1 MSRTPSALAPAEL
14 ADAALSCQALARALR
29 LARWVGPGRKLT
41 SRGVLRPADAVQA
54 CRDLDIEL
62 PGPRLRSALDV
73 DELMRDWVTACA
85 AGFLGTD
92 GRQAWTAPDLPAV
105 DSLFPVEPETILSAW
120 LQAATILLDIGEEPC
135 HGCLLVLHE
144 LHTADG
150 PRTVED
156 LAAAMEVVTE
166 PGELIE
172 LGELGELSGLGELDA
187 DGPEGT
193 PCPDCGEIHDWN
205 PLSYLSGFLDYEDE
219 EERIEHA
226 ADTLTELLA
235 FGAVEVG
242 DGDIGDAEVRLTAL
256 GEMLAEAEFRWRAPS
271 PDADTATLISVLSV
285 LPPPVALTV
294 AQPWLGARS
303 AADAGQELLAFAESA
318 SGGERAGA
326 LALASDLGP
335 DAWREW
341 AGRSG
346 VGAYARQWLRS
357 AGEAVAEN
365 PADESWLAEDTRK
378 TVQDALAD
386 AMPPTLSPALSPALS
401 QGALESARSTTL
413 VYQLKITLRGV
424 SKPPVWRRVLVPG
437 GATLRDLHDVIQLAM
452 GWGNYHLHVFSTGWQ
467 DFGSPDSE
475 LGFADDGKVLLSQ
488 VLAGPGE
495 RLRYTYDFGDDWE
508 HDIVVEEVGPA
519 TPGEVYPSC
528 VAGKGACPPE
538 DCGGPWG
545 YAALKEA
552 LADPEHEDHA
562 DRRDWLG
569 LEADEDFDPK
579 EFSAADVSSRL
590 SRLAPPDGS

>member
-1 MSRTPSALAPAEL
+1 MSDGVPATPSALTPAEL
-14 ADAALSCQALARALR
+14 ADAALSCDALARALR

-41 SRGVLRPADAVQA
+41 GSGVLRPADAVVA

-62 PGPRLRSALDV
+62 PGPRLRSALDA
-73 DELMRDWVTACA
+73 DELMRDWVIACA

-92 GRQAWTAPDLPAV
+92 GRQAWTAPDLPAAN
-105 DSLFPVEPETILSAW
+105 SLFPGEPETVLSAW

-135 HGCLLVLHE
+135 HGCLLALHE

-156 LAAAMEVVTE
+156 LAAAMEVVPEPGEPGE
-166 PGELIE
+166 PGEL
-172 LGELGELSGLGELDA
+172 GGLGGLDA
-187 DGPEGT
+187 DGPEGA

-219 EERIEHA
+219 EERIGHA

-235 FGAVEVG
+235 FGAVEVA
-242 DGDIGDAEVRLTAL
+242 DGDVADGDVGDAEVRLTAL

-271 PDADTATLISVLSV
+271 PDADTATLISALSV

-294 AQPWLGARS
+294 AQPWLAARS
-303 AADAGQELLAFAESA
+303 AADAGQELLGFAESA

-335 DAWREW
+335 DAWRQW

-357 AGEAVAEN
+357 EGEAVAEN
-365 PADESWLAEDTRK
+365 PADKAWLAEDTRR
-378 TVQDALAD
+378 TVQDALAVV
-386 AMPPTLSPALSPALS
+386 MPPSLS
-401 QGALESARSTTL
+401 QGALESAPSTML
-413 VYQLKITLRGV
+413 AHQLKITLRGV
-424 SKPPVWRRVLVPG
+424 SKPPVWRRVVVPG
-437 GATLRDLHDVIQLAM
+437 GITLRELHEVIQLAM
-452 GWGNYHLHVFSTGWQ
+452 GWEDGHLHMFSTGWQ
-467 DFGSPDSE
+467 NYGPPGTE
-475 LGFADDGKVLLSQ
+475 LGLANEGKALLSQ

-508 HDIVVEEVGPA
+508 HDIVVEEIGPA
-519 TPGEVYPSC
+519 LQGEALPSC

-552 LADPEHEDHA
+552 LADPAHEDHL
-562 DRRDWLG
+562 DRLEWLG
-569 LEADEDFDPK
+569 LDAGEDFDPK
-579 EFSAADVSSRL
+579 EFSAADVSARL
-590 SRLAPPDGS
+590 SALAPEAK